1 MTFYGVLTPVQ
12 RPILLENDVI
22 LHLLSASYTPSYTLS
37 YTRNPQQTQGIFAPW
52 CRNVG
57 YFQKTFLG
65 ERHLKRFHLQVGK
78 SKTSD
83 FFATNCRT
91 FMPKHRN
98 FPSKKSD
105 VFHRKKTKTTQ
116 TYRRK
121 RSIVSVSTLY
131 TEEVCF
137 FGLSPCG

>member
-1 MTFYGVLTPVQ
+1 MTFYGVLAPVLC
-12 RPILLENDVI
+12 PILLENDVI

-65 ERHLKRFHLQVGK
+65 ERHLKRFSSAGREIKNIGLLCHKLPYFHA
-78 SKTSD
+78 KTSELSLKEVR
-83 FFATNCRT
+83 C
-91 FMPKHRN
+91 
-98 FPSKKSD
+98 FPQ
-105 VFHRKKTKTTQ
+105 KKTINHK

-121 RSIVSVSTLY
+121 RSIVSVPIWY
-131 TEEVCF
+131 TEDMCV
-137 FGLSPCG
+137 